1 MTVVIVVV
9 AAVREVVVILESL
22 ISIVMANMSYDV
34 VTSVLKDFL
43 KKYGEFIQQ

>member
-1 MTVVIVVV
+1 MIVVMVVV

-22 ISIVMANMSYDV
+22 ISIVMANMSYHV